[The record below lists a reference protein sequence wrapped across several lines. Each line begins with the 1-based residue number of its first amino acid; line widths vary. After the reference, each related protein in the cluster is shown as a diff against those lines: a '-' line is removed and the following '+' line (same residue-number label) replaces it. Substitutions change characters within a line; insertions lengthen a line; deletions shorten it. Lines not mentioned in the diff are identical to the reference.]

1 MKDNGATLFRG
12 RHGRDKYKS
21 LNYYKKRAVSSLG
34 ASPWG
39 SANIFPNSYPREG
52 YQNAPKFCEDTD
64 KSMGTYTFNVPN
76 KIKPGRLNSSN
87 IKLNNQIINYCK

>member
-1 MKDNGATLFRG
+1 MYRG

-21 LNYYKKRAVSSLG
+21 LNYYKKRIVSSLG

-39 SANIFPNSYPREG
+39 DENIFPNMYPRKG

-64 KSMGTYTFNVPN
+64 KSMGTYSFNIP
-76 KIKPGRLNSSN
+76 KILNPGIL
-87 IKLNNQIINYCK
+87 